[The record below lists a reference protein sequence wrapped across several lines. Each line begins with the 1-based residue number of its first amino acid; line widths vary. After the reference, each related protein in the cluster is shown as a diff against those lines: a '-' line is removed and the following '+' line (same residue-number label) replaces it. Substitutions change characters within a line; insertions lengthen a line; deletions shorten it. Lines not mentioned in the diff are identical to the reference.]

1 MVYLILKAYCIS
13 SILAFTDWLF
23 VKLWSRRCTR
33 KHCSNCYIF
42 FGIFECEVILSG
54 FDSIWAKTTKTDQI
68 IHILY
73 MNIRKLQ
80 PLNNNFWS
88 NNHEYD
94 DETLQI
100 VITPLLTIIVV
111 LTAAAIA
118 SVLAIL
124 RKLIVP
130 AQD

>member
-1 MVYLILKAYCIS
+1 
-13 SILAFTDWLF
+13 
-23 VKLWSRRCTR
+23 
-33 KHCSNCYIF
+33 
-42 FGIFECEVILSG
+42 
-54 FDSIWAKTTKTDQI
+54 
-68 IHILY
+68 

-80 PLNNNFWS
+80 PLNNDFQT

-118 SVLAIL
+118 SVLAIF

-130 AQD
+130 VQDQYFRFMNK

>member
-1 MVYLILKAYCIS
+1 
-13 SILAFTDWLF
+13 
-23 VKLWSRRCTR
+23 
-33 KHCSNCYIF
+33 
-42 FGIFECEVILSG
+42 
-54 FDSIWAKTTKTDQI
+54 
-68 IHILY
+68 
-73 MNIRKLQ
+73 MNISKLQ
-80 PLNNNFWS
+80 PLNNDFHT

-100 VITPLLTIIVV
+100 VFTPLLTIIVV

-130 AQD
+130 DKHIAWIKTK